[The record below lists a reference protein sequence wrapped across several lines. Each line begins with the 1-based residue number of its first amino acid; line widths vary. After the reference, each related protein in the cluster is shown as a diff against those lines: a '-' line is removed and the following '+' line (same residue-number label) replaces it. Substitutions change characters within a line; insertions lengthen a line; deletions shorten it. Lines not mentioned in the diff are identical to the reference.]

1 MDDRYRFAGVSL
13 RITHDGGGLFSGI
26 DREIRFYKEHGTADP
41 DCTASFERKDGVSV
55 PDKAVRTDVMGAQA
69 VYLHEGRVY
78 LVGKD
83 KDYII
88 GMDFERKHLAVRYAR
103 ESKALQ
109 NVSRWLLK
117 WLIIKTAEG
126 KGVSYV
132 HASAAHYKGKNIIF
146 CGDSHCGKSSSLIRL
161 VREGARAIS
170 DDSVIFDG
178 THLIPF
184 TLNTTIDEDLEK
196 RFGIESSS
204 FDIGSHMDHGERY
217 GKADIVVFLRIWN
230 SGKSEARPLERSKA
244 LLSLMKGYQKEVGF
258 TPFSRDRNDPELQKR
273 LFARYS
279 TLLEDAECFEFFAGN
294 DEEEVRKAL
303 IGFLDATS

>member
-146 CGDSHCGKSSSLIRL
+146 CGD
-161 VREGARAIS
+161 
-170 DDSVIFDG
+170 
-178 THLIPF
+178 LIPF